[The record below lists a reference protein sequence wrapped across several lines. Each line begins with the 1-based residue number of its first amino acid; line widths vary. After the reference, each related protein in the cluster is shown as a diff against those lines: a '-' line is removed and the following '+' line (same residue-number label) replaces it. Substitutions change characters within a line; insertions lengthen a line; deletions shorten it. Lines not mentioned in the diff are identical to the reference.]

1 MTNKTFKLIVSQI
14 NFENSDALLDAVVRL
29 DNVRLYQSN
38 KPYENTEELDVLD
51 GTYLGSGEGLSLSY
65 DTQDR
70 TLDIT
75 GNGGVCAVMIEE
87 KGFSAGELVLG
98 MSSQFD
104 FLAILKPYSFNR
116 PDLSATIQ
124 VFEDGKQT
132 DERSILLRDYQSK
145 FFTDEV

>member
-104 FLAILKPYSFNR
+104 FLAILKPYSFNH

>member
-1 MTNKTFKLIVSQI
+1 MTNKTFKLIISQI
-14 NFENSDALLDAVVRL
+14 AFDSSDALIDAVVRL
-29 DNVRLYQSN
+29 DNVRLYQTN
-38 KPYENTEELDVLD
+38 KPYESPDELDVLD
-51 GTYLGSGEGLSLSY
+51 GTHLGSGEGLCLSY

-87 KGFSAGELVLG
+87 KGFAASELVLG
-98 MSSQFD
+98 TSKQFD

-132 DERSILLRDYQSK
+132 DERTILLRDYQSK